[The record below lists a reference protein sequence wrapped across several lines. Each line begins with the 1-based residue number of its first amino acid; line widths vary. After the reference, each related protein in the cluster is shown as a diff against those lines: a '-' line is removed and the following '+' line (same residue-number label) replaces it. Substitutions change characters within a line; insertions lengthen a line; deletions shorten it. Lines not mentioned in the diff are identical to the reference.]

1 MTISIVL
8 AELHHAEQIA
18 ALINSA
24 YRGETS
30 RLGWTTEADLLD
42 GRRTDAQAIE
52 RLLAADDS
60 ILLLCLSGT
69 EPAGTVHLQ
78 RQGREVH
85 LSMLAIN
92 PVLQN
97 QGLGKRLLTAAEQT
111 ARQAWPV
118 EKSVMS
124 VISCRHELIAFYQ
137 RRGYRCTGIAKPF
150 PVNPELWTAKTA
162 NLDLEILEKILHD
175 SAEQSE

>member
-1 MTISIVL
+1 MTISIGL
-8 AELHHAEQIA
+8 AEPWQAEQIA

-42 GRRTDAQAIE
+42 GLRTDAQEIE

-60 ILLLCLSGT
+60 ILLLCLTGT
-69 EPAGTVHLQ
+69 ELAGTVHLQ
-78 RQGREVH
+78 RHEQEVH
-85 LSMLAIN
+85 LSMLATN

-97 QGLGKRLLTAAEQT
+97 QGLGKRLLLAAEQT
-111 ARQAWPV
+111 ARQAWSAD
-118 EKSVMS
+118 KSVMS

-150 PVNPELWTAKTA
+150 PVNPELWTPKAE
-162 NLDLEILEKILHD
+162 NLRLEILEKFLHGN
-175 SAEQSE
+175 AEQSE